1 MSEFGPE
8 FVSLKRGV
16 EEAILMFKRQLIAVI
31 VLTFWLAA
39 PAMAHDGKPT
49 VAFLRF
55 GLSLSD
61 ASLETAV
68 IDTLLVYE
76 WVTAEE
82 HALLN
87 ERQDI
92 EGEKI
97 NIFWADASYD
107 LTNVNIMVDNAL
119 DRGADIL
126 LTLSTPVTQ
135 IALNTTL
142 DQDESTPVLFSAV
155 YSPYHA
161 GLADAPCIKPAHVS
175 GSESVPPYEE
185 AFQIFLLQ
193 NPALSRF
200 GLIYSSNDASGIYG
214 AETIAAIGESLGLE
228 VESAAV
234 TSVSDLRSATQSLAN
249 EGVEAI
255 ILPFDYTVAI
265 GLPIIATV
273 ATENQIPVFHPHP
286 GSVLAGATVG
296 AGFYN
301 FYTQGISTGLMLTAY
316 LNGDLDLA
324 TTAIDSQ
331 SGLSVGI
338 NLDVANTLGIDIPPE
353 LIDMAEMVVQ
363 DGVSAMSPLGLLRL
377 LDSMGASDEV
387 KQMAAAYLQDVD
399 LSAMASQSGEQQ
411 QAAAMIN
418 RMLIEG
424 RKSPENMAA
433 DRAYLD
439 SLQCTPEMVAEQ
451 QAELDAAAP

>member
-1 MSEFGPE
+1 MRLLLAI
-8 FVSLKRGV
+8 SL
-16 EEAILMFKRQLIAVI
+16 LL
-31 VLTFWLAA
+31 VLLAA
-39 PAMAHDGKPT
+39 PIAGAQGDDKPT

-55 GLSLSD
+55 GPSLSD

-76 WVTAEE
+76 WITAAE
-82 HALLN
+82 HSLLS

-97 NIFWADASYD
+97 NILWSDASYN
-107 LTNVNIMVDNAL
+107 LANVNFIVDNAL

-142 DQDESTPVLFSAV
+142 EQDEPTPLLFSAV

-161 GLADAPCIKPAHVS
+161 GLADSPCVKPAHIT

-185 AFQIFLLQ
+185 AFEVFLLQ
-193 NPALSRF
+193 NPALKRF
-200 GLIYSSNDASGIYG
+200 GLIYSSSDASGIYG
-214 AETIAAIGESLGLE
+214 AEQITAIGESLGLE

-234 TSVSDLRSATQSLAN
+234 TSLSDLRSATQSLAN
-249 EGVEAI
+249 DGVEAI
-255 ILPFDYTVAI
+255 VLPYDYTAAV
-265 GLPIIATV
+265 GLPIIASV

-286 GSVLAGATVG
+286 GSILAGATVG

-301 FYTQGISTGLMLTAY
+301 FYTQGISTGLMLAAH
-316 LNGDLDLA
+316 LNGELDIA
-324 TTAIDSQ
+324 RTAIDSH
-331 SGLSVGI
+331 SGLSVGV
-338 NLDVANTLGIDIPPE
+338 NLDAADSLGIEIAPE
-353 LIDMAEMVVQ
+353 LVEMAEMTLE
-363 DGVSAMSPLGLLRL
+363 DGESGMSPLGLLRL
-377 LDSMGASDEV
+377 LDSVGATEQV
-387 KQMAAAYLQDVD
+387 KQMAAAYLADVD
-399 LSAMASQSGEQQ
+399 VSEMAAQSGGQD

-418 RMLIEG
+418 QMLIQG
-424 RKSPENMAA
+424 RKSPENLAK

-439 SLQCTPEMVAEQ
+439 SLQCTDAMIAEQ
-451 QAELDAAAP
+451 QAALDAAGD

>member
-1 MSEFGPE
+1 MSKIRLLIFCI
-8 FVSLKRGV
+8 L
-16 EEAILMFKRQLIAVI
+16 AIV
-31 VLTFWLAA
+31 
-39 PAMAHDGKPT
+39 PALSHAQVNENPT
-49 VAFLRF
+49 VAILKF
-55 GLSLSD
+55 GPSLSD

-76 WVTAEE
+76 WITAEE

-92 EGEKI
+92 EGENI
-97 NIFWADASYD
+97 NIFWADANYD
-107 LTNVNIMVDNAL
+107 LTNVNIIVDNAL

-142 DQDESTPVLFSAV
+142 DQDEPKPVLFSAV

-161 GLADAPCIKPAHVS
+161 GLADAPCIKPAHIT
-175 GSESVPPYEE
+175 GSESLPPYEE

-193 NPALSRF
+193 NPAMKRF

-214 AETIAAIGESLGLE
+214 AEIIAAIGESLGLE

-249 EGVEAI
+249 NGVEAV
-255 ILPFDYTVAI
+255 ILPFDYTAAV

-301 FYTQGISTGLMLTAY
+301 FYTQGISTGLMLAAY
-316 LNGDLDLA
+316 LNGDLDIER
-324 TTAIDSQ
+324 TAIDSQ

-338 NLDVANTLGIDIPPE
+338 NLDVANTLGIEISPE
-353 LIDMAEMVVQ
+353 LEDMAEMVVQ

-377 LDSMGASDEV
+377 LDSMGATDEV

-433 DRAYLD
+433 DREYLQ
-439 SLQCTPEMVAEQ
+439 SLQCTDEMIAEQ
-451 QAELDAAAP
+451 QAALDAASQ

>member
-1 MSEFGPE
+1 MNKVIWLLLLVLLVAP
-8 FVSLKRGV
+8 
-16 EEAILMFKRQLIAVI
+16 IA
-31 VLTFWLAA
+31 AA
-39 PAMAHDGKPT
+39 QDQDNPT
-49 VAFLRF
+49 VAVMRF
-55 GLSLSD
+55 GPSLSD
-61 ASLETAV
+61 TSLETAV
-68 IDTLLVYE
+68 MDTLLVYE
-76 WVTAEE
+76 WIDAEE
-82 HALLN
+82 RALLS
-87 ERQDI
+87 ERQDLA
-92 EGEKI
+92 GENI
-97 NIFWADASYD
+97 NIIWGDANYD
-107 LTNVNIMVDNAL
+107 LTNVNIMVENAL

-126 LTLSTPVTQ
+126 LTISTPVTQ
-135 IALNTTL
+135 IALNSTL
-142 DQDESTPVLFSAV
+142 DQDEPTPVLFSSV

-161 GLADAPCIKPAHVS
+161 GVADAPCIKPAHVS

-185 AFQIFLLQ
+185 AFQVFLLQ

-200 GLIYSSNDASGIYG
+200 GLIFSSNDASGIYG
-214 AETIAAIGESLGLE
+214 AERIAAIGESLGLE

-286 GSVLAGATVG
+286 GSILAGATVG

-301 FYTQGISTGLMLTAY
+301 FYTQGISTGLMLSAY

-324 TTAIDSQ
+324 TTAIDSR
-331 SGLSVGI
+331 SGLSVGV
-338 NLDVANTLGIDIPPE
+338 NLDVANTLGIEIPSE
-353 LIDMAEMVVQ
+353 LEDMAELVLQ
-363 DGVSAMSPLGLLRL
+363 DGVSVMSPLGLLRL
-377 LDSMGASDEV
+377 LDSMGATDEV

-418 RMLIEG
+418 QMLIEG
-424 RKSPENMAA
+424 RKSPENLAA

-439 SLQCTPEMVAEQ
+439 SLQCTPEMIAEQ
-451 QAELDAAAP
+451 QAQLDAARE

>member
-1 MSEFGPE
+1 
-8 FVSLKRGV
+8 
-16 EEAILMFKRQLIAVI
+16 MFKRRSYILFA
-31 VLTFWLAA
+31 LMLLLLA
-39 PAMAHDGKPT
+39 PAAQAQDKDNPT
-49 VAFLRF
+49 VAVLKF
-55 GLSLSD
+55 GPSLSD
-61 ASLETAV
+61 ASLEAAV

-76 WVTAEE
+76 WITAEE

-92 EGEKI
+92 DGDKI

-107 LTNVNIMVDNAL
+107 LTNVNIMVEHAL
-119 DRGADIL
+119 DRGADLL

-142 DQDESTPVLFSAV
+142 DQDEPKPVLFSAV

-161 GLADAPCIKPAHVS
+161 GLADAPCIKPAHVT
-175 GSESVPPYEE
+175 GSESVPPYEK
-185 AFQIFLLQ
+185 AFQIFRLL
-193 NPALSRF
+193 NPAMNRF
-200 GLIYSSNDASGIYG
+200 GLIYSSNDAAGIYG
-214 AETIAAIGESLGLE
+214 AERIAAIGEALGLE

-255 ILPFDYTVAI
+255 ILPFDYTAAI
-265 GLPIIATV
+265 GLPIIAAV

-301 FYTQGISTGLMLTAY
+301 FYTQGISTGIVLAAY
-316 LNGDLDLA
+316 LNGDLDFE
-324 TTAIDSQ
+324 TTAIDSL

-338 NLDVANTLGIDIPPE
+338 NLDVANTLSLDVPPE
-353 LIDMAEMVVQ
+353 LKDMAEMVLQ
-363 DGVSAMSPLGLLRL
+363 DGLSAMSPLGLLRL
-377 LDSMGASDEV
+377 LDSMGATDEV
-387 KQMAAAYLQDVD
+387 KQMAAAYLKNVD
-399 LSAMASQSGEQQ
+399 ISAMASEPGAQQ
-411 QAAAMIN
+411 QAAEMISKL
-418 RMLIEG
+418 LIAG

-433 DRAYLD
+433 DREYLE
-439 SLQCTPEMVAEQ
+439 SLHCSDAMIAEQ
-451 QAELDAAAP
+451 QAALDAAAE

>member
-1 MSEFGPE
+1 
-8 FVSLKRGV
+8 
-16 EEAILMFKRQLIAVI
+16 MFKRQLIAVI

-39 PAMAHDGKPT
+39 PAMAQDGKPT
-49 VAFLRF
+49 VAVLRF
-55 GLSLSD
+55 GPSLSD
-61 ASLETAV
+61 TSLETAV
-68 IDTLLVYE
+68 MDTLHVYD
-76 WVTAEE
+76 WIDAEE
-82 HALLN
+82 RALLS
-87 ERQDI
+87 ERQDLA
-92 EGEKI
+92 GENI
-97 NIFWADASYD
+97 NIIWGDANYNLPTVS
-107 LTNVNIMVDNAL
+107 IMVENAL

-142 DQDESTPVLFSAV
+142 DQDEPTPVLFSSV
-155 YSPYHA
+155 YSPYQA
-161 GLADAPCIKPAHVS
+161 GVADAPCIKPAHVS

-193 NPALSRF
+193 NPALNRF

-214 AETIAAIGESLGLE
+214 AERIAAIGESLGLE

-234 TSVSDLRSATQSLAN
+234 TSVSDLRSAAQSLAN

-273 ATENQIPVFHPHP
+273 AIENQIPVFHPHP
-286 GSVLAGATVG
+286 GSILAGATVG

-301 FYTQGISTGLMLTAY
+301 FYTQGISTGLMLAAY

-324 TTAIDSQ
+324 TTAIDSR
-331 SGLSVGI
+331 SGLSVGV
-338 NLDVANTLGIDIPPE
+338 NLDVANTLGIEIPPE
-353 LIDMAEMVVQ
+353 LEDMAEMVLR
-363 DGVSAMSPLGLLRL
+363 DGVSVMSPLGLLRL
-377 LDSMGASDEV
+377 LDSMGATEEV

-399 LSAMASQSGEQQ
+399 LSAMASQSGGQQ

-418 RMLIEG
+418 KMLIEG
-424 RKSPENMAA
+424 RKSPENKAA

-439 SLQCTPEMVAEQ
+439 SLQCTPEMITQQ
-451 QAELDAAAP
+451 QAALDAAE